1 MLQPSEGS
9 VASVED
15 PQTLAKC
22 IKYLIT
28 DRLTTSPKTET
39 STSPKP
45 SILCNETEDCY
56 LTDMDPQ
63 LTSLPALEP
72 PELDFPA
79 SASCYSPSNPSSLL
93 SPDHFTELHEFSG
106 NKHSKRASLHD
117 GFSDDDHGIRK
128 RQKRR
133 TISSSSVSST
143 ELLIDSYQDSN
154 SSSTNLVCTQPAAL
168 CRPNNS
174 ERRVSRF
181 SLFPKI
187 IFLRH

>member
-28 DRLTTSPKTET
+28 DRLTTSPKTES

-56 LTDMDPQ
+56 LTELDPQ
-63 LTSLPALEP
+63 MTVLPALEHTP
-72 PELDFPA
+72 KLDQFPA
-79 SASCYSPSNPSSLL
+79 SSSCYSPSNPPSIL
-93 SPDHFTELHEFSG
+93 SPDHHLSELHEFASS
-106 NKHSKRASLHD
+106 NKHSKRAMHD
-117 GFSDDDHGIRK
+117 GFSDDDHGAVRK

-143 ELLIDSYQDSN
+143 ELLIDSYQCSQDSN
-154 SSSTNLVCTQPAAL
+154 SSSANLVCSQPAAF

-174 ERRVSRF
+174 ERRVSHCF
-181 SLFPKI
+181 
-187 IFLRH
+187 